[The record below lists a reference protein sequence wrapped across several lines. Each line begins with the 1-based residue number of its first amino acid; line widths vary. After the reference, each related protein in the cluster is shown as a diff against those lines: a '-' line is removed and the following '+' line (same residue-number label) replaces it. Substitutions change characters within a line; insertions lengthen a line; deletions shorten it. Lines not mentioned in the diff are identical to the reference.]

1 MVQDFQRS
9 HLASNTTCMH
19 SAQKVQKSVTSGSAP
34 RITPKWAGQLTYAHA
49 FMRIFHRTS
58 PTTNAN
64 GCFFPCNKRPSTSSL
79 AQRWLPYSLVTLV
92 FCMYCK
98 TSGTAESLFSVN
110 QKRRWGACNLLTV
123 VNLLCCAFFWTN
135 CKTSSGAVR
144 VFCSSGFFQN
154 LFCCLKKVA
163 VCGLFQCRL
172 FLNRSEF
179 WQTLLLWKHPM
190 LHKWTVVLNMTY
202 METSTQL
209 HIHACRSSG

>member
-1 MVQDFQRS
+1 MHTLSCAFSTGLLQQQTPMVVSFLATNDQARPLWHKDDCLILWS
-9 HLASNTTCMH
+9 H
-19 SAQKVQKSVTSGSAP
+19 
-34 RITPKWAGQLTYAHA
+34 W
-49 FMRIFHRTS
+49 
-58 PTTNAN
+58 
-64 GCFFPCNKRPSTSSL
+64 CFACIAKQVELLNP
-79 AQRWLPYSLVTLV
+79 
-92 FCMYCK
+92 
-98 TSGTAESLFSVN
+98 FSEK
-110 QKRRWGACNLLTV
+110 QKRCWGACNLLTV

-190 LHKWTVVLNMTY
+190 LHKWTVVLNVTY

>member
-1 MVQDFQRS
+1 MPERRIACAWFIFILF
-9 HLASNTTCMH
+9 LAYY
-19 SAQKVQKSVTSGSAP
+19 V
-34 RITPKWAGQLTYAHA
+34 
-49 FMRIFHRTS
+49 
-58 PTTNAN
+58 
-64 GCFFPCNKRPSTSSL
+64 
-79 AQRWLPYSLVTLV
+79 
-92 FCMYCK
+92 
-98 TSGTAESLFSVN
+98 SLFSTSLFCFGFVITLCCPRPLFPKN
-110 QKRRWGACNLLTV
+110 KHVLFGTKMIALFFGHIGVLHVLQNKWNCWILFQKKQKRCWGACNLLTV